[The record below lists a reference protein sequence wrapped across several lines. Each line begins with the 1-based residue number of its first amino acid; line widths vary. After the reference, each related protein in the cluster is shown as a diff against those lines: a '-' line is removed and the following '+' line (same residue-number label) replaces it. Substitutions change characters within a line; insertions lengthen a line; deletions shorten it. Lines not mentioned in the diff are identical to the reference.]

1 MSQTSFI
8 VQSFYLLFDYEM
20 EPQLSALSAELF
32 VGTDNEESF
41 MIIHGLQGYESFY
54 SCDLI

>member
-1 MSQTSFI
+1 
-8 VQSFYLLFDYEM
+8 M